1 MIRFIEESVKE
12 FVNSLGGEYGVCE
25 KVVDN
30 GFISK
35 IEVDGHMNYE
45 IYLKFPKK
53 TLDLVSTLLFGDDE
67 YELEDL
73 LKEIANLIVG
83 KAKVFAS
90 DKDIHFNIS
99 IPEFL
104 EKKEISFD
112 EAKSYSING
121 ECFSVFLKGK

>member
-1 MIRFIEESVKE
+1 MLKFIEESVKE
-12 FVNSLGGEYGVCE
+12 FVDSIGGEYGFCE
-25 KVVDN
+25 NIVKD
-30 GFISK
+30 GFVSK

-67 YELEDL
+67 YDLEDL

-90 DKDIHFNIS
+90 DKNIHFNIS

-104 EKKEISFD
+104 EKKDISYD